1 VAIEAADVTLMRS
14 DLRQVVQAIDLARA
28 TARGIRQNLF
38 WAFFYN
44 LLLIPLAAL
53 GVFQQYGP
61 ILAAGA
67 MASSSLFVVGNSL
80 RLRRQVRGGEL
91 NLSAQQKAG
100 AGQIRDDAPS
110 TALG

>member
-1 VAIEAADVTLMRS
+1 
-14 DLRQVVQAIDLARA
+14 
-28 TARGIRQNLF
+28 
-38 WAFFYN
+38 
-44 LLLIPLAAL
+44 
-53 GVFQQYGP
+53 
-61 ILAAGA
+61 

-110 TALG
+110 AALG